1 MQPFTGMGAPVRP
14 ASCLAACAAFLL
26 LSCTTTPPLP
36 QQLVSVGAVMN
47 SLMCGLVKAH
57 QAYPK
62 ALNNQSASV
71 ALELKIVNSAAIGVS
86 VGAGGGTG
94 GAGPGGANTGSAST
108 GSSTG
113 SKSSAS
119 AASAHSASPASTTSV
134 IAWQGLSLTPSLSAS
149 YTEGWTVDTTTTLV
163 FMFPSDPSKDT
174 NICTG
179 KEDAEDLDQFGF
191 SRWLADTLS
200 GVASISDVTAG
211 GTPMRK
217 FLYDANFGVQAGING
232 SLTIVPVAL
241 PIPITPSGS
250 YSRNDVQH
258 LTVNIP
264 KSSTGGAGMNLESM
278 IIKNLSV
285 ATAANAPVIS
295 LDALRRLPE

>member
-1 MQPFTGMGAPVRP
+1 MGAPVRP

-26 LSCTTTPPLP
+26 LSCTTAPPLP

-57 QAYPK
+57 GAYPK

-86 VGAGGGTG
+86 VGAGGGAPGAGTGSTG
-94 GAGPGGANTGSAST
+94 GTGT

-113 SKSSAS
+113 TKSSAS
-119 AASAHSASPASTTSV
+119 AASAHSASPAGATSV

-163 FMFPSDPSKDT
+163 FTFPSDPSKDT
-174 NICTG
+174 NICTE
-179 KEDAEDLDQFGF
+179 KEDEEDLDQFGF

-211 GTPMRK
+211 GTPKQK

-264 KSSTGGAGMNLESM
+264 NSSTGGPNMNLESL
-278 IIKNLSV
+278 IIKNALV
-285 ATAANAPVIS
+285 GTTAKAPVIS